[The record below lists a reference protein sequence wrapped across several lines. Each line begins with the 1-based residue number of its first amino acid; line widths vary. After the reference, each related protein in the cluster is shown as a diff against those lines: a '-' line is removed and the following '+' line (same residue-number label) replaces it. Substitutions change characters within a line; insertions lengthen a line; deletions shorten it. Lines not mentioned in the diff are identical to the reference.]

1 MQHPVPAYTPPVYVP
16 PKRGSKYGFWPWL
29 ALLFLVGAAFTGL
42 ITMALIGGEVGEPSV
57 GLIEVSGPI
66 SDAGA
71 SSLLGGTSGGAREFI
86 REVAQ
91 SRDDDNVKAV
101 LIRVNSPG
109 GSASASQEMYEAVR
123 RLRAK
128 KPVICSMGD
137 VAASGGYYV
146 AAACDKIYANRATTT
161 GSIGVITELLNYQDL
176 AQKIGID
183 QAIIKSG
190 KFKDAGNPARP
201 LTAEER
207 QLFQRLINNLYNQ
220 FVNDI
225 VAGRKAATNGRL
237 TREKLLKLA
246 DGRVYSGEQAAK
258 NGLIDET
265 GGLYEAM
272 MFARKKG
279 GLKEEAPIRSLSG
292 RGGFGSLF
300 GASLSD
306 GVGGL
311 CEAAGAAF
319 ARGAAGQLKSDA
331 SETPR
336 PVMR

>member
-1 MQHPVPAYTPPVYVP
+1 MQHPVPVYAPPR
-16 PKRGSKYGFWPWL
+16 RGSQYGFWPWL
-29 ALLFLVGAAFTGL
+29 ALLFVVGGAGL
-42 ITMALIGGEVGEPSV
+42 GLLTLGLLGGEGLKPSV

-71 SSLLGGTSGGAREFI
+71 SSLLGGTSGGAREFM
-86 REVAQ
+86 RQVAEA
-91 SRDDDNVKAV
+91 RDDKDIKAV
-101 LIRVNSPG
+101 VIRVNSPG

-161 GSIGVITELLNYQDL
+161 GSIGVITELLNYQEL
-176 AQKIGID
+176 ARKVGID

-201 LTAEER
+201 LTPEEK
-207 QLFQRLINNLYNQ
+207 QLFQQLINNLYNQ
-220 FVNDI
+220 FVSDV
-225 VAGRKAATNGRL
+225 VAGRKAATGGTL

-258 NGLIDET
+258 NGLVDET

-272 MFARKKG
+272 EFARTKG
-279 GLKEEAPIRSLSG
+279 GLKADAPVRAMGG
-292 RGGFGSLF
+292 RGGLGSLF
-300 GASLSD
+300 GASVSGSVSALS
-306 GVGGL
+306 
-311 CEAAGAAF
+311 EAAGAAF
-319 ARGAAGQLKSDA
+319 ARGAAAQIKSDA
-331 SETPR
+331 SDLPR
-336 PVMR
+336 PAMR